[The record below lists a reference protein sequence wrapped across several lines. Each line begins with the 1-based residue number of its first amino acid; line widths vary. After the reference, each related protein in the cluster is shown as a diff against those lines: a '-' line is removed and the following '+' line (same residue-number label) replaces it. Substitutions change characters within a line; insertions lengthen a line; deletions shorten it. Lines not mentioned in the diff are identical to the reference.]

1 MYKLQV
7 LEKGKYVTYR
17 KSYDL
22 KLLLY
27 VADCLFDLDF
37 EVRVTDEN

>member
-27 VADCLFDLDF
+27 VAVCLADLGY
-37 EVRVTDEN
+37 EARVTDEN